1 MTRRW
6 RNARREERAMQPSR
20 PAGDPSA
27 ATRLPTNRRG
37 FAWILGESACTA
49 GAIGLAGLSF
59 ARMQAN
65 ASWLIV
71 WLLSEFALGL
81 LIFQW
86 FVLMH
91 GCGHRALFASRRLND
106 FFGYVASTICLVPYP
121 SWRYVHAQHH
131 RWVGWMDKDPTTRSL
146 ARPPP
151 PAWLGRV
158 VDFCWRY
165 WIPVF
170 SLIFGVTMF
179 WNAGNVAAVA
189 PAASQRRRTWFGILL
204 IAVLY
209 AALIALGGARFFG
222 VWALAFVS
230 YLSIADP
237 ILLSQH
243 VHIPLLRADGATV
256 APFAPA
262 AQDVFSRTIVVRS
275 WAARWV
281 FLEFTSHGVHHAY
294 PRLAHYD
301 IGRVPFA
308 PSHAIRLF
316 AWLRLAKGVPAA
328 RLLYESTRETG
339 ICL

>member
-1 MTRRW
+1 MRPLRAVGEAGGQTRF
-6 RNARREERAMQPSR
+6 
-20 PAGDPSA
+20 
-27 ATRLPTNRRG
+27 PTNGRG

-49 GAIGLAGLSF
+49 SAAGLASYSF
-59 ARMQAN
+59 ARMHG
-65 ASWLIV
+65 SWAWLPV
-71 WLLSEFALGL
+71 WLLSELALGL

-106 FFGYVASTICLVPYP
+106 LFGYVASTICLVPYP

-146 ARPPP
+146 AGPRPP
-151 PAWLGRV
+151 ARLAGV
-158 VDFCWRY
+158 VNFCWRY

-179 WNAGNVAAVA
+179 WNARNVGTVA
-189 PAASQRRRTWFGILL
+189 PAAHQRRRTRFGILL
-204 IAVLY
+204 IAVVY
-209 AALIALGGARFFG
+209 AGLIASGGAQFFA
-222 VWALAFVS
+222 VWALAFAS
-230 YLSIADP
+230 FLTIADP

-262 AQDVFSRTIVVRS
+262 AQDVFSRTIVVRP

-281 FLEFTSHGVHHAY
+281 FLQFTNHGVHHAY
-294 PRLAHYD
+294 PRVAHYD
-301 IGRVPFA
+301 IDRVPFA
-308 PSHAIRLF
+308 PDHAIPLF

-328 RLLYESTRETG
+328 RLLYESTRAPG
-339 ICL
+339 IRL